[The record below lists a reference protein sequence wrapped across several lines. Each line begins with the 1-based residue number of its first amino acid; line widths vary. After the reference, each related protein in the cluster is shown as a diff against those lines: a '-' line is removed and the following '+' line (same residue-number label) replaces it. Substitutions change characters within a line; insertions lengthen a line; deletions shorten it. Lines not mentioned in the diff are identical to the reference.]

1 MVGAVSLSKATSIL
15 TVPSGTLPIKSTQGL
30 DGRPRVVEKYG
41 CIVMEVQD
49 WIDAINQPEWQR
61 DKKQIFGPGDEPYVL
76 EAAYVFS
83 VNSS

>member
-1 MVGAVSLSKATSIL
+1 
-15 TVPSGTLPIKSTQGL
+15 
-30 DGRPRVVEKYG
+30 VEQYG

-61 DKKQIFGPGDEPYVL
+61 NNKQIFGPEDPPYVL

-83 VNSS
+83 VN